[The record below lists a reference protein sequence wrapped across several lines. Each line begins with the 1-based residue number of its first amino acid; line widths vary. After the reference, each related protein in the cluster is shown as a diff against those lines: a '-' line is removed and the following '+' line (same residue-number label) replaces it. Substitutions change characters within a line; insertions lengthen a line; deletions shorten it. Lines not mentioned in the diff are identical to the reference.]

1 VLISGKDGEATA
13 AVPVVNLHR
22 NPCVVELAHEQQGG
36 AGLLSAQ
43 GGELVVF

>member
-1 VLISGKDGEATA
+1 VRIFNKEGEATA
-13 AVPVVNLHR
+13 AVPGVNLHR